1 MMSNLE
7 LQRVFQPWYLDRDF
21 PEIKSGNDDVVAVIE
36 NVKQRDRVL
45 ASQHKLLGLLN
56 DAFVVIS
63 DLEKTLL
70 HIQNTEISNKE
81 VQKSIIWNVNES
93 LDAIKDFREDIIE
106 RSAGCFK

>member
-1 MMSNLE
+1 MMTDFE
-7 LQRVFQPWYLDRDF
+7 LQRAFHPWYLDRDF

-56 DAFVVIS
+56 DSFVVIS
-63 DLEKTLL
+63 DLEQTILQLK
-70 HIQNTEISNKE
+70 NKE
-81 VQKSIIWNVNES
+81 IPFEEKES
-93 LDAIKDFREDIIE
+93 LINEAIEGVKDFREDVID

>member
-1 MMSNLE
+1 MITDFE

-45 ASQHKLLGLLN
+45 VSQHKLLALLN
-56 DAFVVIS
+56 DAFVTIS

-70 HIQNTEISNKE
+70 HIQNSEISNSE
-81 VQKSIIWNVNES
+81 EQKDIIWNVNES
-93 LDAIKDFREDIIE
+93 LNALKDFREDVIE

>member
-1 MMSNLE
+1 MMTDFE
-7 LQRVFQPWYLDRDF
+7 LQRAFHPWYLDRDF

-56 DAFVVIS
+56 DAFVIIS
-63 DLEKTLL
+63 DLEATLL
-70 HIQNTEISNKE
+70 HIKNTEISDKE
-81 VQKSIIWNVNES
+81 TQKSITWNVNES
-93 LDAIKDFREDIIE
+93 LNGLKNFREEVID

>member
-1 MMSNLE
+1 MMTELE
-7 LQRVFQPWYLDRDF
+7 LQRAFHPWYLDRDF

-81 VQKSIIWNVNES
+81 VQKSIIWNVYES